1 MASIYEVSIDINTA
15 IARIDEALAE
25 LSSLAVLD
33 NNTNTTQNIKTI
45 LQGIKTDLQQ
55 VKTDVSSQ
63 RNLIEA
69 NKDILGI

>member
-1 MASIYEVSIDINTA
+1 MASINMVSSYINTA

-45 LQGIKTDLQQ
+45 LQVMTPQSFLLAVQDP
-55 VKTDVSSQ
+55 
-63 RNLIEA
+63 
-69 NKDILGI
+69 